1 MKVLVISDSHG
12 NARRINEI
20 LATDSFGA
28 VIFLGDVVRDTDRI
42 TKPTLYCVK
51 GNNDIFELEP
61 DDRIIDIGGKL
72 IFITHGHNYHV
83 NSGYGAFINAALAK
97 GVDAALCGHTHTQ
110 HFERVGELIVAN
122 PGALAGGDYGVLT
135 IDNKK
140 IDFELR
146 SIYD

>member
-1 MKVLVISDSHG
+1 MKVLVLSDSHG
-12 NARRINEI
+12 HARRIKEI
-20 LATDSFGA
+20 LDSDNFGA
-28 VIFLGDVVRDTDRI
+28 VIFLGDVVRDTERI

-51 GNNDIFELEP
+51 GNCDLFEFEP
-61 DDRIIDIGGKL
+61 DERIIDIGGKL

-83 NSGYGAFINAALAK
+83 KSGYGAFINAALGK
-97 GVDAALCGHTHTQ
+97 GVDVALCGHTHIQ

-122 PGALAGGDYGVLT
+122 PGALAGGNYGVLT
-135 IDNKK
+135 IDKN